1 MSVVFGVVLIILL
14 QCMTRKLV
22 HWIFIIGGLTFVA
35 IGIVLMIVPDGFIL
49 FKILGGLFFI
59 ILGIFALASVIK
71 SDFRR
76 EIFVCGRLFQIAA
89 QMIR

>member
-1 MSVVFGVVLIILL
+1 
-14 QCMTRKLV
+14 
-22 HWIFIIGGLTFVA
+22 
-35 IGIVLMIVPDGFIL
+35 VPDGFIL